1 MDMPEPTTPKRLRDQ
16 NDVRHQRDK
25 VRTDRHSGKAARSI
39 KMPNRESSRE
49 DPALIGAQS
58 HKILTLTNILHST

>member
-25 VRTDRHSGKAARSI
+25 NSFLMLGAAWEMHWMANETFGR
-39 KMPNRESSRE
+39 P
-49 DPALIGAQS
+49 
-58 HKILTLTNILHST
+58 